1 MPATRV
7 RFTTKFGRTLDAAL
21 AFLVE
26 KDAPRAAA
34 RLQESVL
41 LRLPELLRRHPRMG
55 RDFMLRA
62 PGSIEAEAIYQQAA
76 SLLGSITELREY
88 ILGDYLV
95 LYAIEGSDVYLIAIR
110 HHRQNAWLLHEGRR

>member
-7 RFTTKFGRTLDAAL
+7 RFTAQFGRTLDAAL
-21 AFLVE
+21 DFLVE
-26 KDAPRAAA
+26 KNAQAAAA
-34 RLQESVL
+34 RLRESVL

-62 PGSIEAEAIYQQAA
+62 PRSIEAEAACAQVAT
-76 SLLGSITELREY
+76 LLGTTTELREY

-95 LYAIEGSDVYLIAIR
+95 LYAIEGSIVYLIAIR
-110 HHRQNAWLLHEGRR
+110 HHRQSAWLLHERGR